1 MFSLLNKKDIK
12 KEPPVVLIKTPH
24 SIVKIIKGVHREV
37 EITHYYHSDGFHRV
51 VTSNEPSFKNDID
64 DIHNMDLSLHGP
76 CLCVCISPSEKEK
89 LSRMIKNVVRKYS
102 VDVVRMYSVG
112 RDSEGAYDKLPRGI
126 KKRLSIRLSN
136 AVRSNSVEE
145 ILGYRGK
152 QNPDKKFKVSFSIE
166 APRGMDFHRI
176 EVLDLKRVSSLGL
189 NSKKI
194 WFAVTESIYGISRR
208 NRDSIKALQGFR
220 RVPRK
225 WVKEFDSL
233 LIPQEYQPDV

>member
-12 KEPPVVLIKTPH
+12 KEPQKEPPVVLIKTPH

-51 VTSNEPSFKNDID
+51 VTSNEPSFRNDID
-64 DIHNMDLSLHGP
+64 DIHSMDLSLHGP

-102 VDVVRMYSVG
+102 VDL
-112 RDSEGAYDKLPRGI
+112 DSEGAYDNLPRGI

-166 APRGMDFHRI
+166 APRGADFHRI

-194 WFAVTESIYGISRR
+194 WFAVTESLYGISRR

-233 LIPQEYQPDV
+233 LIPQEYHPDV